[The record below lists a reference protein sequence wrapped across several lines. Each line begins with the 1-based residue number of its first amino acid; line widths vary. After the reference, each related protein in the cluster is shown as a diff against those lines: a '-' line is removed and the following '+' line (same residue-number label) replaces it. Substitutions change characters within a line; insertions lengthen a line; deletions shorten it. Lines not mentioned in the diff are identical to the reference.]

1 MPAQLSESLH
11 HQLNMYAISACAA
24 GVGMLALAQ
33 PAEAKIVYTKTNCIL
48 GNSRTG
54 GCLID
59 FGLDG
64 GKFTVLYNH
73 FENGVGGELFVQKY
87 TGEGG
92 GRLLVAQT
100 GTAYTACSQR
110 NALALRAGRRIEPNS
125 FNCPSNGGVYWM
137 FKHGKTSQ
145 GRSFSSGRW
154 KDVTN
159 RYLGIKFSLNNEI
172 HVGWARCRVKLNSNG
187 QIEAALTGYAY
198 ETIPN
203 KPIIAGKTHGKD
215 EATLGRLAQ
224 GASNVSNGGK
234 P

>member
-1 MPAQLSESLH
+1 
-11 HQLNMYAISACAA
+11 
-24 GVGMLALAQ
+24 MLALAQ

-64 GKFTVLYNH
+64 GKFAVRYNH
-73 FENGVGGELFVQKY
+73 FENGVGGELFAQKY

-92 GRLLVAQT
+92 QVLVAHT
-100 GTAYTACSQR
+100 GTAYTACSQN
-110 NALALRAGRRIEPNS
+110 NALALRDGRRIEPNS
-125 FNCPSNGGVYWM
+125 FNCPSNGGVYRM
-137 FKHGKTSQ
+137 FKHGKTSG
-145 GRSFSSGRW
+145 GRSFSSGKW

-159 RYLGIKFSLNNEI
+159 RYLGIKVLSNNKI

-198 ETIPN
+198 ETIAN
-203 KPIIAGKTHGKD
+203 KPILAGQERGKD
-215 EATLGRLAQ
+215 ETTLGRLAQ
-224 GASNVSNGGK
+224 GASGISDQGK